1 VITGP
6 RGARH
11 AVLVALAAAT
21 LAAGCS
27 SASTADPSA
36 TPATEAASA
45 TSPSSASSGT
55 SLVAPDGFPTG
66 TLTVTRADGTVEQLT
81 VHVADTPALRQKGL
95 MAVTDP
101 ALGGR
106 DAMVFV
112 FAGDSTSAFW
122 MKDTPLPL
130 SIAWFRTDGS
140 YVDQADMDPCSEG
153 TRCPTFGASGAYRYA
168 IEVPLGGLE
177 ALGLVEGSTI
187 ALTTG

>member
-1 VITGP
+1 MITGP
-6 RGARH
+6 RGAWR
-11 AVLVALAAAT
+11 AVLVALAAGL

-27 SASTADPSA
+27 SASTADRA
-36 TPATEAASA
+36 DTPASEAASA
-45 TSPSSASSGT
+45 TSPSTDPSGT
-55 SLVAPDGFPTG
+55 TLVAPEGFPAG
-66 TLTVTRADGTVEQLT
+66 TLTVTRPDGSVEELR
-81 VHVADTPALRQKGL
+81 VHVADTPALRQRGL

-101 ALGGR
+101 GLGGR

-122 MKDTPLPL
+122 MKDTLLPL
-130 SIAWFRTDGS
+130 SIAWFRADGT
-140 YVDQADMDPCSEG
+140 YVDQADMDPCPAG
-153 TRCPTFGASGAYRYA
+153 TQCPTFGASGAYRYA